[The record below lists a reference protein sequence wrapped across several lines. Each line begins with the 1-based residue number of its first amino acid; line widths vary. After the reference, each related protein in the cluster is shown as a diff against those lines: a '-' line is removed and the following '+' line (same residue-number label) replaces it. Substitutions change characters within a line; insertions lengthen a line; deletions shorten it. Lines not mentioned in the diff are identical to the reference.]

1 MLWEVRLSWGKR
13 CMLAA
18 SVSGAAAASLQHAAS
33 VLSVRAV
40 TTSLLASKRHCHS
53 VHHLFQFVMHWALW
67 K

>member
-1 MLWEVRLSWGKR
+1 
-13 CMLAA
+13 MLAA